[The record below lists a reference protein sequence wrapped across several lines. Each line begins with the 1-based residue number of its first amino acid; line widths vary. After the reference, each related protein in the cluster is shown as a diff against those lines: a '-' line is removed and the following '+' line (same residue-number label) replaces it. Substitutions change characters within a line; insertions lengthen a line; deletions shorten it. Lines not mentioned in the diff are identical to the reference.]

1 MAVGEAEDLRG
12 SRILIVDD
20 EPYLRKLL
28 AFKLRTAGLVPLEA
42 ADGEQALAAALA
54 EAPDAVLLD
63 VSLSPGFTGFD
74 VLRRLKEVPRT
85 ASIPVL
91 FLTARVRP
99 EERAT
104 GLGLGAVRFL
114 TKPFSTKTLLEE
126 LGEVLAAGRD
136 GAAKGGPAPLGEGP
150 PETMV

>member
-1 MAVGEAEDLRG
+1 MEEAEDLRG

-42 ADGEQALAAALA
+42 ADGEEALAAALS

-74 VLRRLKEVPRT
+74 VLRRLKEIPRT
-85 ASIPVL
+85 ASIPVV

-126 LGEVLAAGRD
+126 LGGVLAAARD
-136 GAAKGGPAPLGEGP
+136 EAAKGGPAPLGEGP

>member
-1 MAVGEAEDLRG
+1 MGDAEDLRG

-42 ADGEQALAAALA
+42 ADGEAALTAVLA

-74 VLRRLKEVPRT
+74 VLRRLKEDPRT
-85 ASIPVL
+85 ASIPVV

-126 LGEVLAAGRD
+126 LGGVLAAARE

-150 PETMV
+150 PGTLV